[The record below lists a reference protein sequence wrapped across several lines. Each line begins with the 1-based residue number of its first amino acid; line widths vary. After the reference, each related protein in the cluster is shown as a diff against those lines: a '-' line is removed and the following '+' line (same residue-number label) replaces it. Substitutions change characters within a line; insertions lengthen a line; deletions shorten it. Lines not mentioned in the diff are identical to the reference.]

1 MKGKGEKSMAE
12 NKPLLPDTFW
22 KCSNCGNT
30 IQIEKP
36 PQECPACRQQCQFL
50 NVTCYTPDCGFTGI
64 DQRLK

>member
-1 MKGKGEKSMAE
+1 MAE
-12 NKPLLPDTFW
+12 NKSQLPDMFW

-30 IQIEKP
+30 IQVDKP